1 MEQNVEY
8 WKKQSQYWEREA
20 EWFEKK
26 AIERSHDISW
36 KAFQLACQ
44 RLEELDELY
53 ANEVG
58 DSTFQTAGEFQKEI
72 LDELM
77 SKQKKSTH

>member
-1 MEQNVEY
+1 MEQNLEY
-8 WKKQSQYWEREA
+8 WKKKSQYWEKEA

-26 AIERSHDISW
+26 AIERSHDIRW

-44 RLEELDELY
+44 RLEELDKLY
-53 ANEVG
+53 ANEAG

-72 LDELM
+72 LEEIM